1 MPRMGALSDLIADSP
16 DDARELLS
24 RLVATAKRRLPEA
37 TEGVSYGI
45 PSLMH
50 AGKPVIGFRVG
61 AKDCSLYPFSSAVV
75 SAALAARPGL
85 ATTKGS
91 IHFTL
96 AAPLTE
102 ELIELVVTQRVA
114 EIESR

>member
-1 MPRMGALSDLIADSP
+1 MGALSDLLADSP
-16 DDARELLS
+16 DDARNLLS
-24 RLVATAKRRLPEA
+24 RLVATARRRLPEA

-50 AGKPVIGFRVG
+50 AGKPVIGFQVG
-61 AKDCSLYPFSSAVV
+61 AKDFSLYPFSSAVV
-75 SAALAARPGL
+75 AAALRAQPDL

-96 AAPLTE
+96 AEPLSD
-102 ELIELVVTQRVA
+102 ELIDLIVAERVA

>member
-1 MPRMGALSDLIADSP
+1 MGALGDLIADSP
-16 DDARELLS
+16 DDTRDLLS
-24 RLVATAKRRLPEA
+24 RLVAAARRRLPDA
-37 TEGVSYGI
+37 IEGVSYGI
-45 PSLMH
+45 PALMH

-61 AKDCSLYPFSSAVV
+61 AKDFSLYPFSSAVV
-75 SAALAARPGL
+75 AAAASVRPGL

-96 AAPLTE
+96 AEPLSE
-102 ELIELVVTQRVA
+102 ELIDLIVAARVA